1 LGLANIYIYIFTI
14 FIYLVKIYIYIYIH
28 MYVCVLVFIDRY
40 MNGGQNYFFIFMQQ
54 IGVVPYR

>member
-1 LGLANIYIYIFTI
+1 
-14 FIYLVKIYIYIYIH
+14 